1 MDWFLYRY
9 LLISVPKSYEFDIL
23 KTYGQ
28 ELKIAVHF
36 MEIDGVDKGDKL
48 FGTNYCLEVKINKM
62 FDNSLKECIKTSHP
76 YIIDNMLI
84 FCYTNQSRAEENSGV
99 CQCFYNNK
107 SAYCPSIWNLQNKN
121 LNKQKKKRR

>member
-1 MDWFLYRY
+1 
-9 LLISVPKSYEFDIL
+9 
-23 KTYGQ
+23 
-28 ELKIAVHF
+28 
-36 MEIDGVDKGDKL
+36 MEVDGVDEGDKL

-62 FDNSLKECIKTSHP
+62 FDSSLKECIKTSHA

-121 LNKQKKKRR
+121 LNKQKKKKEIKSI